1 MKHITYY
8 ENYTEFKESLQNK
21 TYDLSFDSVGRYDRC
36 PYSADIT
43 VRDYDGNRQIDFDVY
58 DKPLN
63 LYLDGGKIC
72 DVTDIPDTDDDFW
85 KLVVVKVEDYIM
97 RIKND

>member
-43 VRDYDGNRQIDFDVY
+43 VRNYDGNWQIDFDVY
-58 DKPLN
+58 DLVYN
-63 LYLDGGKIC
+63 LYLDGGTVC
-72 DVTDIPDTDDDFW
+72 DVIDIPDTEDEFW
-85 KLVVVKVEDYIM
+85 KLVGDKVEEYIM
-97 RIKND
+97 RIKK